1 MDEREFKAIKA
12 RIAYEVYI
20 SRLPKCDKCES
31 CMFVSD
37 RKNASDR
44 RVYTERHEIIDNRVI
59 TCPSWC
65 PKREGNKNGE

>member
-1 MDEREFKAIKA
+1 MEEKEFRAIKA
-12 RIAYEVYI
+12 RIAYKDYVA
-20 SRLPKCDKCES
+20 RLPRCDKCEF

-44 RVYTERHEIIDNRVI
+44 RVCTERQELIDNRIV

-65 PKREGNKNGE
+65 PKRK